1 MTFIKSKMENSAYWG
16 YGLICNHVEK
26 TTELKINKTLFAE
39 IINKLK
45 EDGYIVDNETK
56 DSCRVTFKG
65 LIFKGYVLT
74 ELDNQEEIQKLKNL
88 RQRTVDLQKQMN
100 RLTGWIVFGTLATVV
115 IGILPLLKEY
125 LKCS

>member
-1 MTFIKSKMENSAYWG
+1 MTFVKSKMENSAYWG
-16 YGLICNHVEK
+16 YGLIWNHVEK

-56 DSCRVTFKG
+56 DSYRVTFKG